1 MNDSSQIDTTK
12 EEDSNLSFSSV
23 ISFNNIP
30 TQQPIGLPN
39 VADIS
44 AIDLDNSVRS
54 INVDVDDNDIST
66 LMGAAR
72 GLGTAAD
79 MVHNSLSMSLG
90 NSLNNS
96 LGGPTLSN
104 NDIVNIS
111 AEHSGNPLA
120 LSDLNSV
127 SNENDPYQANMNPMT
142 LDELAVSD
150 DPSDRVDTTLEQEST
165 LDDSNITILGGK
177 KVKKTALDELI
188 KDMNRITY
196 ILKGMKV
203 ERKVIK
209 KKSKKN
215 KNKKNNKRTYKKIK
229 RIPRNNRKRSVK
241 KSKK

>member
-1 MNDSSQIDTTK
+1 MNESTRDTTK

-23 ISFNNIP
+23 ISFNDIP
-30 TQQPIGLPN
+30 NQQPIGN

-44 AIDLDNSVRS
+44 AIDLDNSVHS
-54 INVDVDDNDIST
+54 IDVDVDDNDIST
-66 LMGAAR
+66 LMGAAS

-79 MVHNSLSMSLG
+79 MVHNSLSRSLG

-111 AEHSGNPLA
+111 AEHFGNPLA
-120 LSDLNSV
+120 FSNLNSV
-127 SNENDPYQANMNPMT
+127 SNENDPYQANMSVMDI
-142 LDELAVSD
+142 DELAVSQD
-150 DPSDRVDTTLEQEST
+150 NNQTTRDQELTQSST
-165 LDDSNITILGGK
+165 ENTTFLGGK

>member
-1 MNDSSQIDTTK
+1 MNDSSQYDTTK

-30 TQQPIGLPN
+30 NEEPPHGLPN

-44 AIDLDNSVRS
+44 EINLDNSVHS

-66 LMGAAR
+66 LMGAVS
-72 GLGTAAD
+72 GLNTATD
-79 MVHNSLSMSLG
+79 MVHNRLSSSLG

-104 NDIVNIS
+104 NDTANIS
-111 AEHSGNPLA
+111 AQYPGNQLA

-127 SNENDPYQANMNPMT
+127 SNENDPYQANMSVMDI
-142 LDELAVSD
+142 DELAVSED
-150 DPSDRVDTTLEQEST
+150 NNQTTRDEELTQSSIENT
-165 LDDSNITILGGK
+165 TFLGGK

-196 ILKGMKV
+196 ILKGIKV

-215 KNKKNNKRTYKKIK
+215 KNKKKNKRTYKKIK

>member
-1 MNDSSQIDTTK
+1 MNDSTQDTTK
-12 EEDSNLSFSSV
+12 EEDSNFSFSSV
-23 ISFNNIP
+23 ISFNYIP
-30 TQQPIGLPN
+30 NQEPVGQLPN
-39 VADIS
+39 VADITE
-44 AIDLDNSVRS
+44 IHDLENSMHS
-54 INVDVDDNDIST
+54 IEVNDSVMST
-66 LMGAAR
+66 FMDSVS
-72 GLGTAAD
+72 GLNTATD
-79 MVHNSLSMSLG
+79 MVHNSLSSSLG

-104 NDIVNIS
+104 NDIANIS
-111 AEHSGNPLA
+111 VEHPGSPLA

-127 SNENDPYQANMNPMT
+127 SNENNPYQANMDVMT
-142 LDELAVSD
+142 LEELNVSD
-150 DPSDRVDTTLEQEST
+150 DPSDRVDTTREQEST

-196 ILKGMKV
+196 ILKGIKV

-215 KNKKNNKRTYKKIK
+215 KNKKKNKRTYKKIK